1 MSLKWFEDK
10 DYDYIMALGD
20 DHTDE
25 DIFKVLPSD
34 AYSIKIGGNISAARF
49 YLRDYREVRKLLRS
63 LAFISSES

>member
-1 MSLKWFEDK
+1 
-10 DYDYIMALGD
+10 MALGD

-49 YLRDYREVRKLLRS
+49 YLKDYREVRKLLRS